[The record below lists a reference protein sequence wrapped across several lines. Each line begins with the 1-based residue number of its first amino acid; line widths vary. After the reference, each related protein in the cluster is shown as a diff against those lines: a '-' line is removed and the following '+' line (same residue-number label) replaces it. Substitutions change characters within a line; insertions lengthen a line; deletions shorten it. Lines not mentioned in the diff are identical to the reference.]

1 MSVNKAT
8 ILGHLGNDPQIKTFD
23 NGGTVAQ
30 FTVATTTRG
39 FTTQNGTQVPERTE
53 WHNIIVRNKLAEVAG
68 KYLRKGSKIYLEGEI
83 RTRSYTDQN
92 QQTRY
97 ITEIHVSTFEMLS
110 PNPNAQPQ
118 QQGTTG
124 YTGTGSAV
132 DDYQQRQAAA
142 GQSEEPDDLPF

>member
-8 ILGHLGNDPQIKTFD
+8 ILGHLGNDPQVKTFD

-39 FTTQNGTQVPERTE
+39 FTTQSGTQVPERTE
-53 WHNIIVRNKLAEVAG
+53 WHNIVVRNKLAEVAG

-92 QQTRY
+92 QQNRY

-110 PNPNAQPQ
+110 PNPNATAQQPQ
-118 QQGTTG
+118 
-124 YTGTGSAV
+124 GSAV
-132 DDYQQRQAAA
+132 DEYEKNKAAA
-142 GQSEEPDDLPF
+142 NAANTNPDDDDLPF